1 MRGRGWRREIAGI
14 SRISDPVRV
23 ASDPD
28 QITACPFGQT
38 YHSLVFCV
46 FA

>member
-1 MRGRGWRREIAGI
+1 MRGRGWLREIACI
-14 SRISDPVRV
+14 SRISDPDRV

-28 QITACPFGQT
+28 QFTACPFGQT
-38 YHSLVFCV
+38 YHSLVFCA